1 MDFFLPS
8 FLELRLGDSLA
19 SRTSQAVV
27 TWYSMVLWEWPA
39 AETLCVP
46 RAFSWMSSRPA
57 LHFLLHAVLNFS
69 GFCKN
74 KQILPSYALLPYM
87 AIVHLFQILKLLFYL
102 YLYPNLHLLVSL
114 WGHTLC
120 SIMSAI
126 CCLHINILILE
137 LNYLS
142 FTFLY
147 EEPNIFSVLVFISF

>member
-1 MDFFLPS
+1 MFIYLHCLITLNLPVLLMLMDFFLPS

-74 KQILPSYALLPYM
+74 IAFLCTFTIYGYCPSVSNFKTFFLPL
-87 AIVHLFQILKLLFYL
+87 
-102 YLYPNLHLLVSL
+102 SL
-114 WGHTLC
+114 SQFAPAGVT
-120 SIMSAI
+120 MRA
-126 CCLHINILILE
+126 
-137 LNYLS
+137 Y
-142 FTFLY
+142 FM
-147 EEPNIFSVLVFISF
+147 